1 MSVWL
6 VILVVGLGTY
16 LFRVSMLALVGQRA
30 PSPLFERASK
40 LVVPAAFS
48 ALAAGGIAAAWAKAG
63 GGSSSG
69 AVTPLAAAAVA
80 AVAVHRTGSARV
92 AILVGMPTLWVLNAL
107 VGA

>member
-6 VILVVGLGTY
+6 VIVVVGLGTY
-16 LFRVSMLALVGQRA
+16 LFRVSMLALVGGRA
-30 PSPLFERASK
+30 PSPLFERTSK

-48 ALAAGGIAAAWAKAG
+48 ALAAGGITAAWAGAG
-63 GGSSSG
+63 AGSG
-69 AVTPLAAAAVA
+69 AVAPLAAAAVA
-80 AVAVHRTGSARV
+80 GVAVHRTGSARV